1 MALQKKKRGFCD
13 FQSPHL
19 QAFREPRISL
29 RKSSDDHFGAKHS
42 RGSDKACTE
51 NDFIRRVKGFA
62 GVAKASRT
70 SSVANARDSSQ
81 KFRNSGHIQFL
92 RHEANAWK
100 CMKPR
105 GSEGKTGCSA
115 ALQRAAIE
123 RTELRQR
130 GGGAV
135 RAEGLSSQ
143 KASSGRKPDAAQLS
157 WDVKEGMCTEEDED
171 EEHLSPTMVQMHAGR
186 NGQGHLTRLS
196 STMVALRDL
205 ESHILQ
211 VSGVANAHPDIH
223 SRLQIRKEERSHMLG
238 ASRLDVRL
246 PSAASCQT
254 VEGMAELK
262 AGMIL
267 SKETADGCAE
277 VERSPVMLKQH
288 HQHIAEKQA
297 TRDDR
302 SWARGTPSSKPT
314 INATGVTTSSC
325 VRPRVRELL
334 QPTPFRRE
342 NWPGPLLRTWGPE
355 RLLALGLAS
364 SSGVAFHGDV
374 QVQDMYSAFKSST
387 LGRLEDRLDFL
398 VDSPG
403 FSNPAKEELAPVQR
417 QTNHR
422 ACGSCT
428 SQVDLRLHRPRAKSV
443 MSYFDQTRDAKELRG
458 WQGRGIG
465 AEPGGLGRD
474 LKHFGISCE
483 PQLAQTAETVRAM
496 PARDAVPHRGREL
509 LPMKRV
515 GYTNIR
521 LNTDASLGGS
531 CPGVAD
537 TN

>member
-1 MALQKKKRGFCD
+1 M
-13 FQSPHL
+13 
-19 QAFREPRISL
+19 

-42 RGSDKACTE
+42 QGSDKACTE

-62 GVAKASRT
+62 GVAKASKT

-81 KFRNSGHIQFL
+81 KFRNSGHFQFL
-92 RHEANAWK
+92 RAHFPTKPIMSARERAAGEKLGHEANACH

-105 GSEGKTGCSA
+105 GTEGDNGRSA
-115 ALQRAAIE
+115 ALRAAIE

-143 KASSGRKPDAAQLS
+143 KASTGRNLDAAQLS
-157 WDVKEGMCTEEDED
+157 WDVMEGMCTEEDED
-171 EEHLSPTMVQMHAGR
+171 EEHLSPTMVQMHAGTI
-186 NGQGHLTRLS
+186 GQGHLTPLS

-223 SRLQIRKEERSHMLG
+223 WRSQIRKEHRSNILG

-246 PSAASCQT
+246 PSTASCQT
-254 VEGMAELK
+254 VEGKAELQ
-262 AGMIL
+262 AGMTL
-267 SKETADGCAE
+267 SKETADDCAG
-277 VERSPVMLKQH
+277 VERSPVMLKQR
-288 HQHIAEKQA
+288 HQHMPEKQA
-297 TRDDR
+297 SRDDK
-302 SWARGTPSSKPT
+302 SLARGNPSGKLPT

-325 VRPRVRELL
+325 VRPRVRKLL

-364 SSGVAFHGDV
+364 SSDVAYNGHE
-374 QVQDMYSAFKSST
+374 QAQEMYTAFKSST

-422 ACGSCT
+422 ACGSCA
-428 SQVDLRLHRPRAKSV
+428 SHVDLRLHRPRAKSV
-443 MSYFDQTRDAKELRG
+443 MSYFDQTQDAKELRG

-465 AEPGGLGRD
+465 AEPRGLGRD

-483 PQLAQTAETVRAM
+483 PQLAKTAETVRAM
-496 PARDAVPHRGREL
+496 PARDAAPHRGREL

-521 LNTDASLGGS
+521 LNTDPSLGDSG
-531 CPGVAD
+531 PGVAD
-537 TN
+537 TSSAK